1 MEAKLTPS
9 ELLGPRIA
17 GLPSRQVQ
25 IHWEFSPY
33 FKLKSVEE
41 VCAEIC
47 VFRFCTQDHPAPER
61 DRTRE
66 KRG

>member
-1 MEAKLTPS
+1 METKLTPS

-17 GLPSRQVQ
+17 GPPSRQVQ

-47 VFRFCTQDHPAPER
+47 VLRFCTQDHPALER
-61 DRTRE
+61 GRTRE